1 MVHALG
7 PNAMLLLL
15 ATAAVTSAKETISV
29 ASYGARCDGA
39 TEDTAAFEA
48 ALAHAGAHAHTTIL
62 VPGGARCLIAPINM
76 TSHTTL
82 RIAANATVAGVA
94 DAARWPLIPGAPSY
108 GQGRDHPG
116 PRYTSL
122 VHGEHVEDVTIQG
135 EGPTSV
141 LDGNG
146 QYWWDQV
153 HSMTVTR
160 GHLIEFMYSKD
171 IRIYDLSMRDSPFWN
186 NHFYDSERVHVRNV
200 HISAKDNS
208 PNTDG
213 WDPDS
218 ARDVLVERST
228 YVGGDDCVA
237 IKSGWDCFGVAYG
250 KPSRNIT
257 IRDVNCTGSKAG
269 IAIGSEMS
277 GGVEDVLVQRVN
289 ILGKA
294 NGIAHVKTGPT
305 RGGFVRNVRFEDM
318 TADGAALEDA
328 ILVDGHY
335 KSPNP
340 SCPASWNATLPATA
354 NVSFVRIDARDAACS
369 QHAVRLTGQDG
380 APIAGVYLEDVH
392 VGTGDWECAAVS
404 GAAKIGTVQPW
415 PPCGAIAPVS

>member
-1 MVHALG
+1 MMVHA
-7 PNAMLLLL
+7 PKNAMLALL
-15 ATAAVTSAKETISV
+15 AVAAVTTAKETISV

-62 VPGGARCLIAPINM
+62 VPPGARCLIAPINL

-82 RIAANATVAGVA
+82 RIASNATVAGVA

-146 QYWWDQV
+146 QYWWDRV

-160 GHLIEFMYSKD
+160 GHLVEFMYSKD
-171 IRIYDLSMRDSPFWN
+171 VRIYDLSMRDSPFWN

-294 NGIAHVKTGPT
+294 NGIAHVKTG
-305 RGGFVRNVRFEDM
+305 V
-318 TADGAALEDA
+318 
-328 ILVDGHY
+328 
-335 KSPNP
+335 
-340 SCPASWNATLPATA
+340 
-354 NVSFVRIDARDAACS
+354 
-369 QHAVRLTGQDG
+369 
-380 APIAGVYLEDVH
+380 AP
-392 VGTGDWECAAVS
+392 
-404 GAAKIGTVQPW
+404 
-415 PPCGAIAPVS
+415 